1 MNKNK
6 YEILLLEKRRYN
18 LKETISFREKYKLW
32 RDYPIQKII
41 GYIEMANVKI
51 KVNKKVLIPRYETEE
66 LILLAIKLI
75 KENGKYHNIL
85 DLCCGSGFIGIALK
99 KAFPSLNILQSDIS
113 NAAIK
118 QTLINLKINN
128 LKNNVIKSNM
138 FHNIYQKFDVIISNP
153 PYLLENDKKN
163 MTKSV
168 LKYEPQKALFAQ
180 EDGMFFYYQIEKNLS
195 KYLNKNGLIILEINP
210 LNYKWFIDNKYHVI
224 NDINNKKRFAY
235 KFFNQF

>member
-75 KENGKYHNIL
+75 KEKGKYHNIL

-153 PYLLENDKKN
+153 PYLLKNDKKN

-180 EDGMFFYYQIEKNLS
+180 EEGMSFYYQIEKNLS

-210 LNYKWFIDNKYHVI
+210 VNYKWFIDNKYHVI

>member
-6 YEILLLEKRRYN
+6 YGILLLEKRRYN

-153 PYLLENDKKN
+153 PYLLKNDKKN

-180 EDGMFFYYQIEKNLS
+180 EEGMFFYYQIEKNLS

-210 LNYKWFIDNKYHVI
+210 INYKWFIDNKYHVI

>member
-128 LKNNVIKSNM
+128 LKNDVIKSDM

-153 PYLLENDKKN
+153 PYLLKSDKKN

-180 EDGMFFYYQIEKNLS
+180 EEGMFFYYQIEKNLS
-195 KYLNKNGLIILEINP
+195 RYLNKNGLIILEINP
-210 LNYKWFIDNKYHVI
+210 VNYKWFIDNKYHVI

>member
-153 PYLLENDKKN
+153 PYLLKNDKKN

-180 EDGMFFYYQIEKNLS
+180 EKGMFFYYQIEKNLS

-210 LNYKWFIDNKYHVI
+210 VNYKWFIDNKYHVI

>member
-75 KENGKYHNIL
+75 KEKGKYHNIL

-153 PYLLENDKKN
+153 PYLLKSDKKN

-168 LKYEPQKALFAQ
+168 LKYEPQKALFTQ
-180 EDGMFFYYQIEKNLS
+180 EEGMFFYYQIEKNLS

-210 LNYKWFIDNKYHVI
+210 VNYKWFIDNKYHVI

>member
-41 GYIEMANVKI
+41 GYIEMADVKI

-180 EDGMFFYYQIEKNLS
+180 EEGMFFYYQIEKNLS
-195 KYLNKNGLIILEINP
+195 RYLNKNGLIILEINP
-210 LNYKWFIDNKYHVI
+210 VNYKWFIDNKYHVI

>member
-41 GYIEMANVKI
+41 GYIEMADVKI

-153 PYLLENDKKN
+153 PYLLKSDKKN

-210 LNYKWFIDNKYHVI
+210 INYKWFIDNKYHVI

>member
-66 LILLAIKLI
+66 LILLAIQLI

-153 PYLLENDKKN
+153 PYLLKSDKKN

-180 EDGMFFYYQIEKNLS
+180 EEGMFFYYQIEKNLS

-210 LNYKWFIDNKYHVI
+210 VNYKWFIDNKYHVI

>member
-153 PYLLENDKKN
+153 PYLLKNDKKN

-180 EDGMFFYYQIEKNLS
+180 EEGMFFYYQIEKNLS

-210 LNYKWFIDNKYHVI
+210 INYKWFIDNKYHVI

>member
-153 PYLLENDKKN
+153 PYLLKSDKKN
-163 MTKSV
+163 VTKSV

-180 EDGMFFYYQIEKNLS
+180 EEGMFFYYQIEKNLS

-210 LNYKWFIDNKYHVI
+210 VNYKWFIDNKYHVI

>member
-153 PYLLENDKKN
+153 PYLLKSDKTN

-180 EDGMFFYYQIEKNLS
+180 EEGMFFYYQIEKNLS

-210 LNYKWFIDNKYHVI
+210 VNYKWFIDNKYHVI

>member
-6 YEILLLEKRRYN
+6 YGILLLEKRRYN

-153 PYLLENDKKN
+153 PYLLKNDKKN

-180 EDGMFFYYQIEKNLS
+180 EEGMFFYYQIEKNLS

-210 LNYKWFIDNKYHVI
+210 VNYKWFIDNKYHVI

>member
-1 MNKNK
+1 MN
-6 YEILLLEKRRYN
+6 YFL
-18 LKETISFREKYKLW
+18 F
-32 RDYPIQKII
+32 
-41 GYIEMANVKI
+41 G
-51 KVNKKVLIPRYETEE
+51 
-66 LILLAIKLI
+66 
-75 KENGKYHNIL
+75 
-85 DLCCGSGFIGIALK
+85 GSGFIGIALK

-128 LKNNVIKSNM
+128 LKNDVIKSDM
-138 FHNIYQKFDVIISNP
+138 FHNIYQKFDVIISNH
-153 PYLLENDKKN
+153 PYLLKNDKKN

-180 EDGMFFYYQIEKNLS
+180 EKGMFFYYQIEKNLS

-210 LNYKWFIDNKYHVI
+210 INYKWFIDNKYHVI

>member
-66 LILLAIKLI
+66 LILLAIQLI

-153 PYLLENDKKN
+153 PYLLKNDKKN

-180 EDGMFFYYQIEKNLS
+180 EEGMFFYYQIEKNLS

-210 LNYKWFIDNKYHVI
+210 VNYKWFIDNKYHVI

>member
-6 YEILLLEKRRYN
+6 YGILLLEKRRYN

-66 LILLAIKLI
+66 LILLAIKLT

-153 PYLLENDKKN
+153 PYLLKNDKKN

-180 EDGMFFYYQIEKNLS
+180 EEGMFFYYQIEKNLS

-210 LNYKWFIDNKYHVI
+210 VNYKWFIDNKYHVI

>member
-66 LILLAIKLI
+66 LILLAIQLI
-75 KENGKYHNIL
+75 KEKGKYHNIL

-153 PYLLENDKKN
+153 PYLLKNDKKN

-180 EDGMFFYYQIEKNLS
+180 EEGMFFYYQIEKNLS

-210 LNYKWFIDNKYHVI
+210 VNYKWFIDNKYHVI

>member
-153 PYLLENDKKN
+153 PYLLKSDKKN

-180 EDGMFFYYQIEKNLS
+180 EEGMFFYYQIEKNLS

-210 LNYKWFIDNKYHVI
+210 INYKWFIDNKYHVI

>member
-153 PYLLENDKKN
+153 PYLLKSDKKN

-180 EDGMFFYYQIEKNLS
+180 EKGMFFYYQIEKNLS

-210 LNYKWFIDNKYHVI
+210 VNYKWFIDNKYHVI

>member
-6 YEILLLEKRRYN
+6 YGILLLEKRRYN

-153 PYLLENDKKN
+153 PYLLKSDKKN

-180 EDGMFFYYQIEKNLS
+180 EEGMFFYYQIEKNLS

-210 LNYKWFIDNKYHVI
+210 VNYKWFIDNKYHVI

>member
-153 PYLLENDKKN
+153 PYLLKNDKKN

-210 LNYKWFIDNKYHVI
+210 VNYKWFIDNKYHVI

>member
-1 MNKNK
+1 
-6 YEILLLEKRRYN
+6 
-18 LKETISFREKYKLW
+18 
-32 RDYPIQKII
+32 
-41 GYIEMANVKI
+41 MANVKI

-153 PYLLENDKKN
+153 PYLLKSDKKN

-180 EDGMFFYYQIEKNLS
+180 EEGMFFYYQIEKNLS

-210 LNYKWFIDNKYHVI
+210 VNYKWFIDNKYHVI

-235 KFFNQF
+235 KFFNQFWNN

>member
-41 GYIEMANVKI
+41 GYIEMADVKI

-210 LNYKWFIDNKYHVI
+210 INYKWFIDNKYHVI